1 MIKLEPKTEPY
12 EMDAEYVSVEDL
24 EPERA
29 RVELGDELED
39 EPFVPVAKVP
49 KKQPN
54 EVKVK
59 KPRKNQ
65 PSVKRIQLEENGN
78 HWKPFT
84 IQNLKQLSYFDRIY
98 LKTKC
103 HAKKD

>member
-24 EPERA
+24 EPERT

-39 EPFVPVAKVP
+39 ETFVPVAKVP
-49 KKQPN
+49 KKQPS
-54 EVKVK
+54 EPKVR

-65 PSVKRIQLEENGN
+65 SSVKRIQLEENGN
-78 HWKPFT
+78 YSVWKITYFT
-84 IQNLKQLSYFDRIY
+84 KKEKKRINLSDRP
-98 LKTKC
+98 
-103 HAKKD
+103 

>member
-1 MIKLEPKTEPY
+1 MIKLEPKIEPY

-54 EVKVK
+54 EAKVK

-78 HWKPFT
+78 HRKPFT
-84 IQNLKQLSYFDRIY
+84 N
-98 LKTKC
+98 
-103 HAKKD
+103 